1 MAKRTP
7 EQEALYVVQ
16 CNVPRS
22 ELSLAAQL
30 EYDRF
35 RPPQERGEAWPAD
48 RQLAAA
54 RQPGRQ
60 NSNESRP
67 STNPGSSWGYR
78 ADDLRKLEIG
88 LKLP

>member
-30 EYDRF
+30 EYDRL
-35 RPPQERGEAWPAD
+35 RPPQERGEEP
-48 RQLAAA
+48 
-54 RQPGRQ
+54 
-60 NSNESRP
+60 
-67 STNPGSSWGYR
+67 
-78 ADDLRKLEIG
+78 
-88 LKLP
+88 